1 MVFLCSAFH
10 AQIQKSTGQDFGVN
24 KKGLMWNILENLGHF
39 KYGAPYAIC
48 NFKVFGV
55 RKRKRKNA
63 KKKKTKAKTKRK
75 WKGYYCVR
83 LLHAINSQNKTE
95 TIVAEW
101 TSSEHYD
108 LFFTFFLFFFFFM
121 NYAKPILRK
130 IFAVRQIKSRN
141 SRTIIHVI

>member
-1 MVFLCSAFH
+1 MFFLCSVFH

-24 KKGLMWNILENLGHF
+24 KKGLMWNILENLGRF

-55 RKRKRKNA
+55 RKRKRKKA
-63 KKKKTKAKTKRK
+63 KKKKKKSKNKKK

-83 LLHAINSQNKTE
+83 LLHTINSQNKTK
-95 TIVAEW
+95 TIAAEW

-108 LFFTFFLFFFFFM
+108 LFFTFFLSFFFFFFEQCKA
-121 NYAKPILRK
+121 NPTENIC
-130 IFAVRQIKSRN
+130 S
-141 SRTIIHVI
+141 